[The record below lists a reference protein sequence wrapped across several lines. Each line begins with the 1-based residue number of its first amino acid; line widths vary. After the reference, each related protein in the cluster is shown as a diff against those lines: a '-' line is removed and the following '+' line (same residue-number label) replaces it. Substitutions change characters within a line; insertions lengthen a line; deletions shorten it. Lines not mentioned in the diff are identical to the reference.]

1 MDTLEALKARKSIR
15 EYTSA
20 LVDHATVQRIVDA
33 ASRAPSSKNTQPW
46 KLFLVRGAAL
56 DALRSDYLN
65 AFDQNV
71 PMAFEYTYS
80 PNPLPE
86 AFKSRAVTLGK
97 AIFAHKGIGRDDT
110 AKRKLHDRENFA
122 FFGAP
127 QAFFLALP
135 KSAAERGTFLDCGLF
150 FQSLMLA
157 LTNEGLGSCPQYSVM
172 AYPEL
177 LRKHMPGSDDLMF
190 LAALPFGVPAQ
201 DSHVNA
207 FDTVREPLESF
218 FQVVG

>member
-1 MDTLEALKARKSIR
+1 MDTLEALQTRKSIR

-20 LVDHATVQRIVDA
+20 LVDMTTVNKIVAA

-46 KLFLVRGAAL
+46 KLFLVRGTAL
-56 DALRSDYLN
+56 DALRSDYLD
-65 AFDQNV
+65 AFDQSA
-71 PMAFEYTYS
+71 PMEFEYTYS

-86 AFKSRAVTLGK
+86 AFKNRAVTLGK
-97 AIFAHKGIGRDDT
+97 AIFAHKGIGREDN

-127 QAFFLALP
+127 QVFFLALP
-135 KSAAERGTFLDCGLF
+135 KTSGERGTFLDCGLF

-172 AYPEL
+172 AYPTL
-177 LRKHMPGSDDLMF
+177 LRKHMPGSDDFMF
-190 LAALPFGVPAQ
+190 LAALPFGVPAK